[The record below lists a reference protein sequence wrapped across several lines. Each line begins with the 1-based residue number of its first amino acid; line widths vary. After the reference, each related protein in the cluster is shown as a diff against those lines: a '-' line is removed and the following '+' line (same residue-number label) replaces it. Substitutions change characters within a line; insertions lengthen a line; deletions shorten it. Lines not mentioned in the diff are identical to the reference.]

1 MQFLL
6 NMQFLPKPRIL
17 LKPFATVPIKY
28 ELEVLLQRPIDMV
41 RLNQRMNPALRAV
54 ILQKG
59 ITA

>member
-1 MQFLL
+1 VDVWVG
-6 NMQFLPKPRIL
+6 PDL
-17 LKPFATVPIKY
+17 LKPFAAVPIKY
-28 ELEVLLQRPIDMV
+28 ELEVLLQRPVDMV